1 MTTVSGQQRRPVV
14 ALYERIA
21 DAIHD
26 GTYPPGSTLPSEP
39 NSPASS
45 G

>member
-1 MTTVSGQQRRPVV
+1 MTVSGQQRRPVV

-26 GTYPPGSTLPSEP
+26 GTYPRAPPSP
-39 NSPASS
+39 PSRSSPASS